1 MDINLDITFIIIA
14 NINPFVPNALF
25 HHRLKTSENP
35 LSVGESF
42 LRGFWSF
49 FLSILLTLGRYY

>member
-25 HHRLKTSENP
+25 LHRLKISENP

-49 FLSILLTLGRYY
+49 FCPYC